1 LAISSNETRFELKL
15 KALVATVIR
24 FWRFR
29 RASATR
35 ARGGSESV
43 GDIVAGP
50 NFSDTLYLIG
60 GASD

>member
-1 LAISSNETRFELKL
+1 LAISSNETRSELKL
-15 KALVATVIR
+15 KALVATAIR

-50 NFSDTLYLIG
+50 TFYHE
-60 GASD
+60 